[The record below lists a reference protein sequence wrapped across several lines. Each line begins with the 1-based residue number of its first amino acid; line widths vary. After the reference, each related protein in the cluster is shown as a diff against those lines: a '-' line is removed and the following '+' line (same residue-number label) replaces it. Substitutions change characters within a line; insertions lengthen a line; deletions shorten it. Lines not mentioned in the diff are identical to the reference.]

1 MLGLLQQLLES
12 LRPLRKLLEL
22 INPRYDSV
30 LRHTYEQSRRTL
42 QMSMGT
48 SFTAG
53 RFAHVAA
60 ASCCACLPCLESC
73 L

>member
-12 LRPLRKLLEL
+12 LQPLRKLLEL

-53 RFAHVAA
+53 RFAPAA
-60 ASCCACLPCLESC
+60 AVSCCACLPYEQSC